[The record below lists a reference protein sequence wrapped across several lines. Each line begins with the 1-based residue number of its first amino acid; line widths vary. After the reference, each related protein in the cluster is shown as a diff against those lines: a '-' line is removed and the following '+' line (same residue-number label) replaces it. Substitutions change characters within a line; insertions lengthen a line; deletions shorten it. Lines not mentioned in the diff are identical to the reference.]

1 MCADL
6 LEAWVATAARQPNAA
21 GLVGRLDSL
30 AGRRAEGWWGDGWNL
45 VLARLLEK
53 QGNLR
58 RALATVRR
66 REYGLHTP
74 PYLSTYLREE
84 GRLAAL
90 AGDTAGAIG
99 AYQHYLALRSNP
111 EPALMPQTEQVRA
124 ELARLLAEPRQ

>member
-1 MCADL
+1 MRRCAR
-6 LEAWVATAARQPNAA
+6 TCSKR
-21 GLVGRLDSL
+21 GSRLDSL
-30 AGRRAEGWWGDGWNL
+30 AARGADGWWREGWNL

-53 QGNLR
+53 QGNLP

-66 REYGLHTP
+66 REYGLRTP

-90 AGDTAGAIG
+90 TGDTAAAIK

-111 EPALMPQTEQVRA
+111 EPVLKPEVERVRS
-124 ELARLLAEPRQ
+124 ELAGLMTEPRR